1 MSLVASRITLIQ
13 LESKDAARGI
23 VRSAALILAACGC
36 VFFSWALVLAGGIS
50 LVAQLANWPWNY
62 VALAVA
68 TVHLLAGLIMARLAI
83 KSPRGA
89 MFPIT
94 RAEFQKDREWIEKFS
109 KNAEIERLIQLSD
122 SARSCLENEAAALKQ
137 RLDVPAR
144 IRGGKPLIWPG

>member
-13 LESKDAARGI
+13 LESKDAASGT

-68 TVHLLAGLIMARLAI
+68 TVHLLAGLVMARLAL

-94 RAEFQKDREWIEKFS
+94 RAEFQKDREWIENFQKTPKS
-109 KNAEIERLIQLSD
+109 ND
-122 SARSCLENEAAALKQ
+122 
-137 RLDVPAR
+137 
-144 IRGGKPLIWPG
+144 